1 MLAVGG
7 STRAGSTTESALRIA
22 ADGATAAG
30 ANVRFVTGP
39 DLLMPMYD
47 GRAVDVDPA
56 RARLVEGVRWAHGLL
71 VASPGYHGAV
81 SGLVKNALD
90 HIEDLR
96 LGPDG
101 SPTDTPYLEG
111 IGVGC
116 IAVAQGWQ
124 AGVSTLHQ
132 LRTIV
137 HALRGWP
144 TPLGVVVNTGQDTV
158 EASSDVLR
166 MVGAQVVEFA
176 LMRRALHPGEW
187 P

>member
-7 STRAGSTTESALRIA
+7 STRAGSTTEAALRIA

-47 GRAVDVDPA
+47 GRATDVDPA
-56 RARLVEGVRWAHGLL
+56 RARLVDGVRWAHGLL

-96 LGPDG
+96 VGPDG
-101 SPTDTPYLEG
+101 GPTDTPYLEG
-111 IGVGC
+111 VGVGC

-144 TPLGVVVNTGQDTV
+144 TPLGVVVNTGQGTV
-158 EASSDVLR
+158 ESRSDALR

-176 LMRRALHPGEW
+176 LMRRALHPGELS
-187 P
+187 

>member
-1 MLAVGG
+1 MLAIGG
-7 STRAGSTTESALRIA
+7 STRAGSTTEAALRIA
-22 ADGATAAG
+22 AEGAADAG
-30 ANVRFVTGP
+30 ADVRFVTGP

-47 GRAVDVDPA
+47 GRADDVDPA
-56 RARLVEGVRWAHGLL
+56 RQRLVEGVRWADGLL

-96 LGPDG
+96 VGPDG
-101 SPTDTPYLEG
+101 TPTDTPYLEG
-111 IGVGC
+111 VGVGC
-116 IAVAQGWQ
+116 VAVAQGWQ

-144 TPLGVVVNTGQDTV
+144 TPLGVVINTGQDTV
-158 EASSDVLR
+158 EASTDALR
-166 MVGAQVVEFA
+166 IVGSQVAEFA
-176 LMRRALHPGEW
+176 RMRQALRAEA
-187 P
+187 